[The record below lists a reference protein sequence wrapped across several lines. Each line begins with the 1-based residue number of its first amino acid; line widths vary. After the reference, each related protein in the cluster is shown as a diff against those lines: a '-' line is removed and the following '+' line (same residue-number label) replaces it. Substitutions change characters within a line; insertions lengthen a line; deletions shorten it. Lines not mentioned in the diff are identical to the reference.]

1 MNFENDIRRHVLTHL
16 PHEVAD
22 TPTLAAKGI
31 GDLLSIYFNWLHR
44 LVPARPRQIH
54 RSRSLLA
61 NPLAADPVHRQGLD
75 QLIEKIENG
84 TDIAPHLS
92 RGILC
97 GFKPKDPTKPKAL
110 LKRPDLDLLLNDWGI
125 HHLHISTKLDKDGF
139 VERRPSHPPRPLLFG
154 IFRPDAAYLI
164 DLMQHGDWTHT
175 HLLEGCGEGM
185 ARRGTRARAKGDSP
199 KFSTVLER
207 GSQAAPQR
215 RHFCPIG
222 ERWQSRR
229 SNRLHVA
236 RGNFDPNQIR
246 GQPDF
251 RVAKT
256 IPGSAYR
263 ESRLCS
269 RSVEAARPADTL
281 QSRSSFHVF

>member
-1 MNFENDIRRHVLTHL
+1 M
-16 PHEVAD
+16 
-22 TPTLAAKGI
+22 
-31 GDLLSIYFNWLHR
+31 
-44 LVPARPRQIH
+44 
-54 RSRSLLA
+54 
-61 NPLAADPVHRQGLD
+61 HRQGLD

-175 HLLEGCGEGM
+175 HLLEVA
-185 ARRGTRARAKGDSP
+185 AREWPDAELVPELKGILPSSQP
-199 KFSTVLER
+199 FSNEDRKPLRNAGISAPLER
-207 GSQAAPQR
+207 DGKVVA
-215 RHFCPIG
+215 PIG
-222 ERWQSRR
+222 FMSLAGTSIQTKSEV
-229 SNRLHVA
+229 NRILGSLKRFLDQLTENPDYVA
-236 RGNFDPNQIR
+236 DLLRQHGLP
-246 GQPDF
+246 
-251 RVAKT
+251 
-256 IPGSAYR
+256 IPSK
-263 ESRLCS
+263 
-269 RSVEAARPADTL
+269 
-281 QSRSSFHVF
+281 SRSSFHVF